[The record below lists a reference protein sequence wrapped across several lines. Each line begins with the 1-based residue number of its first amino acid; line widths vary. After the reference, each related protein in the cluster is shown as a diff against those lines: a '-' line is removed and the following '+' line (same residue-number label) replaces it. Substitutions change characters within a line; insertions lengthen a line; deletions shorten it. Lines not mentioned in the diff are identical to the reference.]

1 MFRIKIC
8 GITNERD
15 ALAAAEAGA
24 DAIGLNFFPR
34 SRRFIEPETARQ
46 ISVAVPAGILKVG
59 VFVNHAAAEI
69 SSIVARVGL
78 DAVQLHGD
86 EPPQIIAELPKNVR
100 VLRAHR
106 CGSDG
111 LQSLAQF
118 LIASRAAG
126 RMPDAILVD
135 ADAGSDFGGTGQ
147 RADWDRVTREREA
160 LQKLP
165 LLLAGGLTPENVAAA
180 IAAVGPA
187 GVDVASGVER
197 EPGIKDP
204 KRVAE
209 FIAAATQGFA
219 SSRDANR
226 GSG

>member
-1 MFRIKIC
+1 
-8 GITNERD
+8 
-15 ALAAAEAGA
+15 
-24 DAIGLNFFPR
+24 
-34 SRRFIEPETARQ
+34 
-46 ISVAVPAGILKVG
+46 
-59 VFVNHAAAEI
+59 
-69 SSIVARVGL
+69 
-78 DAVQLHGD
+78 
-86 EPPQIIAELPKNVR
+86 QIIAELPKNVR

-111 LQSLAQF
+111 LQSLLQF

-126 RMPDAILVD
+126 RMPDAVLVD

-147 RADWDRVTREREA
+147 RADWDRVAREREA

-165 LLLAGGLTPENVAAA
+165 LILAGGLTSENVAAA
-180 IAAVGPA
+180 IAIVGPA
-187 GVDVASGVER
+187 GVDVATGVER

-219 SSRDANR
+219 SSGDTNI
-226 GSG
+226 GSR